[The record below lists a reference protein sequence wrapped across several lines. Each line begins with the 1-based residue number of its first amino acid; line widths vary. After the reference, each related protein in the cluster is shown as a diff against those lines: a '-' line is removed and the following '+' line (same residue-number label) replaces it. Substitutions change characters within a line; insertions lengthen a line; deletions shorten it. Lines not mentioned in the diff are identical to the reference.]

1 MVIDSAAPNS
11 QRTHWCRWHK
21 KTPRTRRPAVTF
33 YRLIITAFWHY
44 TAAWTSSTLLTRG
57 PWLQTHNDNTS
68 STEQQ
73 YGTMLYRHGAS
84 HFGLHS
90 KKTINRWIYHFT
102 HPPARTGRASDL
114 WKLYISLQKNYQRSP
129 MSVHTDTIKQI
140 LPCTC
145 TLSTPA
151 DDRRALHSTL
161 EPSLYE

>member
-1 MVIDSAAPNS
+1 MITQAAQN
-11 QRTHWCRWHK
+11 
-21 KTPRTRRPAVTF
+21 
-33 YRLIITAFWHY
+33 
-44 TAAWTSSTLLTRG
+44 
-57 PWLQTHNDNTS
+57 N
-68 STEQQ
+68 STEPC
-73 YGTMLYRHGAS
+73 YTDMERVTLDD
-84 HFGLHS
+84 
-90 KKTINRWIYHFT
+90 TINCWIYHFT

-140 LPCTC
+140 LPSTC